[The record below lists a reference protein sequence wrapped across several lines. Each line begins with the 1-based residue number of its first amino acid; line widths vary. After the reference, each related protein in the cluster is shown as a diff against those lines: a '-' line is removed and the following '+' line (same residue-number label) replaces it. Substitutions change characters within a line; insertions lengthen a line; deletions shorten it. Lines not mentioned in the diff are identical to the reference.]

1 MMRQIFLGLIL
12 LSATAVPSYAR
23 QCLDQSKVQD
33 LIVKSAVGVEDVYF
47 SNLPG
52 APSNFVFKMKGK
64 KVLLIGFEGDCVT
77 AETMTYKQYVA
88 STIEPADECDG
99 CGEQPD

>member
-1 MMRQIFLGLIL
+1 MLKLSLFVSVVALALS
-12 LSATAVPSYAR
+12 SATTAHSS

-33 LIVKSAVGVEDVYF
+33 LIVKNSIGVEEAHF

-52 APSNFVFKMKGK
+52 APSQFVFRLKGK

-99 CGEQPD
+99 CGE